1 MMWKRSDH
9 DVRAHYDRCVDVGP
23 LSLRLS
29 VWPIDDD
36 CTKWTYGFQGRS
48 AERVVPCKTAERAM
62 DSAEVVLASYLR
74 QAARLIS
81 SARVLHGSGD
91 QS

>member
-1 MMWKRSDH
+1 MWKRSDH
-9 DVRAHYDRCVDVGP
+9 DVRVHYDRCVDVGP